1 MRLPLSQL
9 DLEITR
15 GVLKG
20 MSKGALAGG
29 LLAVATGAAVLA
41 LPAVPGAAVVCVAT
55 VARWAAVGSVVGGIA
70 GGAGAWYKHRKIE
83 REFGAVFGAPVA
95 A

>member
-20 MSKGALAGG
+20 MSKGAMAGG
-29 LLAVATGAAVLA
+29 AAAVLTGAAVLA
-41 LPAVPGAAVVCVAT
+41 LPVPGAAVICLAT

-70 GGAGAWYKHRKIE
+70 GGAGAWYKHRRIE
-83 REFGAVFGAPVA
+83 SEFGAAFGAPVPA
-95 A
+95 